1 LITGELSG
9 EEKETEKEDVSER
22 STSLYC
28 FHKKRA
34 KFRSRDMT
42 YLSFTAVGP
51 HFDLASILL
60 SGHAIDSIERLSVSG
75 AISVHMNHSPEDH
88 LFHSS

>member
-1 LITGELSG
+1 MILSG
-9 EEKETEKEDVSER
+9 LMSER

-28 FHKKRA
+28 FHMKRA

-42 YLSFTAVGP
+42 YLSFIVVGP
-51 HFDLASILL
+51 HFDLALILL
-60 SGHAIDSIERLSVSG
+60 SGHAIDLIERLSVSG
-75 AISVHMNHSPEDH
+75 VINVHMNHGPEDH